1 MIKIVVILLPIIA
14 FAELNMNE
22 VNSVLLNIHASKELK
37 YYSPKISNA
46 INKKI
51 KFTSLEDADIL
62 LFPKKTVNKKILN
75 SKILIVNSYKSL
87 KKNKNS
93 IGAIYLKK
101 GRTQII
107 FIRDRLRDKKL
118 TIPEKFNK
126 YIVSNCHI
134 NQKCI

>member
-37 YYSPKISNA
+37 YYSPNISNA

-62 LFPKKTVNKKILN
+62 LFPKKTVNKKTLN
-75 SKILIVNSYKSL
+75 SKILIVNSYKAL

-107 FIRDRLRDKKL
+107 FIRDRLIDKKL
-118 TIPEKFNK
+118 TLPKKFNK
-126 YIVSNCHI
+126 YIVPNCHI